1 MSLPAF
7 RAAKVTI
14 SKLRYV
20 RCRSDPANSDGF
32 SQSYMGRGFRVGHPF
47 PRSLTLLQPFQ
58 IKEILGT
65 SDLSPRAATLV
76 FREEREMPASSEP
89 GLDSWED
96 GHRFSPTITASAS
109 HAPILGRD
117 TMSPSRVARHRHTG
131 RGHRSDSAAAH
142 REVRHL
148 IPPSARRSC
157 PNTDTLNGRMLEVSP
172 NRANSKRDGYNAEY
186 QRYDHAYDGSDSHT

>member
-1 MSLPAF
+1 MNCLLSRWLKRLSMSLPAF
-7 RAAKVTI
+7 RAAKVTL
-14 SKLRYV
+14 SKLV
-20 RCRSDPANSDGF
+20 RCRSDAENSEGF

-65 SDLSPRAATLV
+65 SDLGPRAATLV

-96 GHRFSPTITASAS
+96 GPRFSPTITASAS
-109 HAPILGRD
+109 HAPFLGATRCLRAG
-117 TMSPSRVARHRHTG
+117 PLGARHRHTR

-142 REVRHL
+142 RQVRHL
-148 IPPSARRSC
+148 IPPRARRSC
-157 PNTDTLNGRMLEVSP
+157 RNTDTLNGRMLEVSP
-172 NRANSKRDGYNAEY
+172 NRVNIKRDGYN
-186 QRYDHAYDGSDSHT
+186 

>member
-89 GLDSWED
+89 GLYSWEI

-117 TMSPSRVARHRHTG
+117 TMPPSRVEPAIATRAVAIAPTALLPIVKRGTLFHPVHDAR
-131 RGHRSDSAAAH
+131 
-142 REVRHL
+142 VPVPIL
-148 IPPSARRSC
+148 
-157 PNTDTLNGRMLEVSP
+157 
-172 NRANSKRDGYNAEY
+172 
-186 QRYDHAYDGSDSHT
+186 